1 MFSWLRVAAKPTP
14 APSTAADSH
23 TPRNEAEAVAAK
35 APDAEDALKEV
46 PGITAP
52 MLVVLGENGIKTLE
66 DLAGCAA
73 DDLYGWVEP
82 VGDTSISHPG
92 VLEGFGLSREECGA
106 MIIKARVKAGWI
118 DEAAPQQTKQV

>member
-1 MFSWLRVAAKPTP
+1 MFSWLRGAAKPTP
-14 APSTAADSH
+14 APSTAAGSR
-23 TPRNEAEAVAAK
+23 TPSSEAEPVTAN
-35 APDAEDALKEV
+35 APDAEDALREV
-46 PGITAP
+46 PGMTAS